1 MSNKIDNRQVV
12 QRSAQAMI
20 GSGAN
25 DTLDTIFPKV
35 NDELAKLF
43 EDRNLLLAGGG
54 DIAVNGAATSVTFSS
69 ALTLHINS
77 QVAGGAPTIIDLA
90 ATTRAFSADG
100 RMLYAVINRIAG
112 TATVTADSTTLPAVT
127 SANQE
132 VVLIAKRVGTDII
145 FRDGTKI
152 PASRTVKLGSN
163 DIFGSMGAT
172 DNKLVRTDGTDGKTV
187 QGTGI
192 TVDDSNN
199 LSTPGTV
206 YSGASTIHASA
217 AMQFDS
223 TLKGALVPR
232 MTTTE
237 QNAIASPATGLLIFN
252 TTTNAFHYY
261 NGATWQAVGTSAGIT
276 TQAVLSTGSW
286 VVPAGVS
293 KLMCLVAG
301 SGGGGGGGGNGPG
314 GTHGGG
320 GGGGG
325 GGTIVFLP
333 VSVTPGETLTASLAA
348 GGSAGPTNNNG
359 GSGNTSTLTGTFG
372 TLRARGGN
380 GGSGTPNNV
389 GGSGASNSA
398 TVTGT
403 TSAGGTGGNGG
414 TVGVSGGTTG
424 ATGESSARA
433 FGGAG
438 GTPLGGAS
446 GGGGGGG
453 ISNGGQGGNG
463 AAEGTGAGL
472 TAGAAGSNGSGGGGG
487 GGGAVGVVAGSAGGT
502 GGPGFISVWY

>member
-1 MSNKIDNRQVV
+1 MSNKLDSRQVV
-12 QRSAQAMI
+12 QRSAQAMV
-20 GSGAN
+20 GSAADEQLN
-25 DTLDTIFPKV
+25 ILIPKV

-54 DIAVNGAATSVTFSS
+54 NVAVNGAATSVTFSS

-90 ATTRAFSADG
+90 ATTRAFSADD

-112 TATVTADSTTLPAVT
+112 TATVTADSATLPAVT

-206 YSGASTIHASA
+206 YSGASSINASA
-217 AMQFDS
+217 ALQIDS
-223 TLKGALVPR
+223 TTKGTLVPR

-261 NGATWQAVGTSAGIT
+261 NGATWQAVGTSGGLSSVATFSSST
-276 TQAVLSTGSW
+276 TW

-293 KLMCLVAG
+293 KIIIQG
-301 SGGGGGGGGNGPG
+301 I
-314 GTHGGG
+314 GGG

-325 GGTIVFLP
+325 GSLNSASGNTSGGGGGASGLMGDKTVT
-333 VSVTPGETLTASLAA
+333 VTPGETLTI
-348 GGSAGPTNNNG
+348 TI
-359 GSGNTSTLTGTFG
+359 
-372 TLRARGGN
+372 
-380 GGSGTPNNV
+380 
-389 GGSGASNSA
+389 
-398 TVTGT
+398 
-403 TSAGGTGGNGG
+403 
-414 TVGVSGGTTG
+414 
-424 ATGESSARA
+424 
-433 FGGAG
+433 
-438 GTPLGGAS
+438 

-453 ISNGGQGGNG
+453 AAAGGIGPGSGGSAGGQTLISGTFGILRWQGGAGGGGGQLSANSSGG
-463 AAEGTGAGL
+463 AAQFRGGQSSSSGGSSTFGVFGTPSAGDYSIR
-472 TAGAAGSNGSGGGGG
+472 AAGGAAGANGPSGTGGCGGAGGFASGGVGGPGNTSTPAGAGSQGSGGGGG
-487 GGGAVGVVAGSAGGT
+487 GSSTNFAPIAGAAGGAGYIEI
-502 GGPGFISVWY
+502 FY

>member
-1 MSNKIDNRQVV
+1 MNGKMDSRQSEL
-12 QRSAQAMI
+12 REAQAMI
-20 GSGAN
+20 GSAAN

-35 NDELAKLF
+35 NNELAKLY
-43 EDRNLLLAGGG
+43 EDRNLTIHGGG
-54 DIAVNGAATSVTFSS
+54 DVAVNGTATSVTFSV
-69 ALTLHINS
+69 ALTLHLNS
-77 QVAGGAPTIIDLA
+77 KVTGGAPTVIDLT

-100 RMLYAVINRIAG
+100 RMLYAVIDRSLG
-112 TATVTADSTTLPAVT
+112 TATVTADSATLPAVT

-152 PASRTVKLGSN
+152 PAGRTVKLGSN

-206 YSGASTIHASA
+206 YSGASSIHASA

-261 NGATWQAVGTSAGIT
+261 NGVTWQAVGTSAGIT

-293 KLMCLVAG
+293 KLLCLVAG
-301 SGGGGGGGGNGPG
+301 SGGGGGGGGNGG
-314 GTHGGG
+314 GGVHGGG

-333 VSVTPGETLTASLAA
+333 VSVTPGESLSAALAA
-348 GGSAGPTNNNG
+348 GGAGGPSTVNG
-359 GSGNTSTLTGTFG
+359 SSGNTSTLSGTFG

-380 GGSGTPNNV
+380 GGSGTPNSS
-389 GGSGASNSA
+389 GGSGATNSA

-403 TSAGGTGGNGG
+403 TSAGGSGGGGGAVGITGGA
-414 TVGVSGGTTG
+414 TG
-424 ATGESSARA
+424 ATGEASARA

-438 GTPLGGAS
+438 GSPSGGGG

-463 AAEGTGAGL
+463 AAEGSGAGI
-472 TAGAAGSNGSGGGGG
+472 TAGATGSNGSGGGGG
-487 GGGAVGVVAGSAGGT
+487 GGGAQGAVVGFAGGA